1 MRRYLYVLIIS
12 LAALITGCRQPD
24 PVAPA
29 PEVNIT
35 EGAAAPEQLEFYVSA
50 TQADEIAF
58 ICVETTDEVKVYKA
72 EALFEEGEVFAAT
85 EEPVLHTVTGLKQ
98 GTEYTIYAAAVKD
111 EGTAKYYSGVKEL
124 SMTTGVVP
132 KILEFVDASKTG
144 FSYKVNAEEGQMFYH
159 TYLEGWF
166 FEYNYEM
173 NKYLAEQTG
182 EEFDVKTFV
191 YNLLATYGELGES
204 AQVIDWYAGKEN
216 VGRNDLAY
224 LVPGIKYYALAALYD
239 EVDGLP
245 SWTSAPEIIS
255 FTMDEPG
262 TSEQTVNCLIKEL
275 TPTKVNIRMECD
287 ESLVNFYMY
296 MFIPYD
302 QYAAYVAENG
312 TEAMKRYVS
321 EYALDLGQAK
331 ANTYTDTWTV
341 EPGKSYMLGLYGV
354 DYNGDEFFTE
364 LKVDVPMPE
373 PSLSLSMEPYE
384 REMQGY
390 ATSNTMRVT
399 AAFSD
404 FHRLDYESS
413 VMFLPAGPVTRDMF
427 DAYAGTM
434 GLPGTLEEMQA
445 YGEQLY
451 YIGSTYMG
459 LNLVASDEEVL
470 AQLKDRGT
478 FEKIYTDL
486 QPDTEYVYMVVA
498 IYNDAVICRLAS
510 AKTDPVQAEVE
521 ESEAYRAFL
530 GDWVVTGQ
538 NTLTYSNSDLKSFNI
553 RFERL
558 TSNRSYKVYGWSTSG
573 LGQEFPFEASFVP
586 ETGKIAIRTPQVLGE
601 VQIEGKTYEVRFV
614 GKNYDIYSDDPDNL
628 IVLPDHEGVAFTGK
642 INEPYMTLLTEM
654 FQYAN
659 DWKEYKSMSYVFYDK
674 ETREYFASEE
684 YDLVYFQTKRAE

>member
-1 MRRYLYVLIIS
+1 MKRYLYVLIIS
-12 LAALITGCRQPD
+12 LAALMTGCKQPD
-24 PVAPA
+24 PVTPD

-35 EGAAAPEQLEFYVSA
+35 EGTAAPEQLEFYVSA

-58 ICVETTDEVKVYKA
+58 MCVETTDEVKVYKA

-262 TSEQTVNCLIKEL
+262 ASEQTVDCQIAEL

-302 QYAAYVAENG
+302 QYAAYVEENG

-341 EPGKSYMLGLYGV
+341 EPGKSYMLCLYGV
-354 DYNGDEFFTE
+354 DYNGDEFYNE
-364 LKVDVPMPE
+364 LQVDIPLPE
-373 PSLSLSMEPYE
+373 PSVSLSMETYE
-384 REMQGY
+384 REMQGF
-390 ATSNTMRVT
+390 AAHNTLRVSSYF
-399 AAFSD
+399 AD
-404 FHRLDYESS
+404 FIGLDYASS
-413 VMFLPAGPVTRDMF
+413 VMFLPSGPVTREKF
-427 DAYAGTM
+427 DAYVATM
-434 GLPGTLEEMQA
+434 GLSGTLEEMQE

-451 YIGSTYMG
+451 YVGTQFMQLSPIS
-459 LNLVASDEEVL
+459 ADEEALV
-470 AQLKDRGT
+470 QLVERGT

-486 QPDTEYVYMVVA
+486 EPDTEYVYMVLAVYNEE
-498 IYNDAVICRLAS
+498 IYCRLAS
-510 AKTDPVQAEVE
+510 AKTDPAPVDVE
-521 ESEAYRAFL
+521 ISEEYKAFL
-530 GDWVVTGQ
+530 GDWSVTGTSTETGYYATY
-538 NTLTYSNSDLKSFNI
+538 TLRIDQMTP
-553 RFERL
+553 
-558 TSNRSYKVYGWSTSG
+558 NRSFKVYGWSES
-573 LGQEFPFEASFVP
+573 QASQDFPFEMSYDESTHKV
-586 ETGKIAIRTPQVLGE
+586 AINTPQVLGE
-601 VQIEGKTYEVRFV
+601 KTIDGKTYEVHFV
-614 GKNYDIYSDDPDNL
+614 AKLYDSGYNMVIAVDYNGP
-628 IVLPDHEGVAFTGK
+628 AFTGY
-642 INEPYMTLLTEM
+642 IYGTRLSLSPNSIV
-654 FQYAN
+654 YAGYERPF
-659 DWKEYKSMSYVFYDK
+659 KTMAYVLYDK
-674 ETREYFASEE
+674 ESGEYYSLDS
-684 YDLVYFQTKRAE
+684 YDITEFHIDRK

>member
-1 MRRYLYVLIIS
+1 MMV
-12 LAALITGCRQPD
+12 LAALLSGCKEPE
-24 PVAPA
+24 PVIPT
-29 PEVNIT
+29 PEVNLT
-35 EGAAAPEQLEFYVSA
+35 EGTVSPEQLEFYMSA

-58 ICVETTDEVKVYKA
+58 VCFETTDEMKFYKA

-85 EEPVLHTVTGLKQ
+85 EEPVLHTVTELKQ

-111 EGTAKYYSGVKEL
+111 EGTAKYYSPVKEL
-124 SMTTGVVP
+124 TMTTGIVP

-166 FEYNYEM
+166 FEYSYEM

-224 LVPGIKYYALAALYD
+224 LVPGIEYYAIAALY
-239 EVDGLP
+239 EEIDGLP
-245 SWTSAPEIIS
+245 SWASNPEIIN

-262 TSEQTVNCLIKEL
+262 KSEQTVNCLIEEL

-287 ESLVNFYMY
+287 ENLVNFYMY

-302 QYAAYVAENG
+302 QYTAYVTENG
-312 TEAMKRYVS
+312 IEGMKRYVS
-321 EYALDLGQAK
+321 EYALDYGQAK

-364 LKVDVPMPE
+364 LQVDAPMPE
-373 PSLSLSMEPYE
+373 PSLSLSMEPFE

-399 AAFSD
+399 SAFAD
-404 FHRLDYESS
+404 FHGLDYESS
-413 VMFLPAGPVTRDMF
+413 VMFLPAGPVTREMF

-434 GLPGTLEEMQA
+434 GITGTLEEMQA

-451 YIGSTYMG
+451 YIGSNYMG

-470 AQLKDRGT
+470 AQLKERGT
-478 FEKIYTDL
+478 FEKIYTGL
-486 QPDTEYVYMVVA
+486 EPDTEYVYMVVA
-498 IYNDAVICRLAS
+498 VYNDKVICRLAS
-510 AKTDPVQAEVE
+510 AKTDPAPVDVE

-530 GDWVVTGQ
+530 GNWTVTGQ
-538 NTLTYSNSDLKSFNI
+538 NTLSWSNSDRKSFDLRI
-553 RFERL
+553 ERL
-558 TSNRSYKVYGWSTSG
+558 TGNRSFKVYGWSASN

-586 ETGKIAIRTPQVLGE
+586 ETGKIAIRTPQTLGE
-601 VQIEGKTYEVRFV
+601 VQIDGKTYEVRFV
-614 GKNYDIYSDDPDNL
+614 GKYYDMYLDNPDQL

-642 INEPYMTLLTEM
+642 INEPYLTLLSEM

-674 ETREYFASEE
+674 ETREYFAAEE
-684 YDLVYFQTKRAE
+684 YDLVYFQTERAK